1 MLILQQDKK
10 SGHRIFQLMYFVK
23 YFMHKVPNKCSPVKS
38 IWACDAIIISQ
49 TTFYWAHEDLLGSI
63 VCASSR
69 KQVEV
74 ISVSRLTHS
83 DCSFISFP
91 PELKCSRDHPH
102 PSCSRYRICLLFTD
116 LSKRL
121 RTRMVLRAGDTL
133 MWPELQPSALRDTRH
148 HPTPV
153 GKSRG
158 LDGAQGAPAMLQP
171 RQNTK
176 KPTTKDVFQEN
187 GWLCGCLCGNVV
199 SKLTSYQECLSSSP
213 RFWRSV
219 QTCMSLC
226 GFPPTV
232 LKTCTL
238 GDSLLGGNVCP
249 ATNWTT
255 FIWTSQYI

>member
-1 MLILQQDKK
+1 MTIHIPHAADTG
-10 SGHRIFQLMYFVK
+10 SVY
-23 YFMHKVPNKCSPVKS
+23 CSP
-38 IWACDAIIISQ
+38 IWAKGSGPEWFWGLATHWCD
-49 TTFYWAHEDLLGSI
+49 L
-63 VCASSR
+63 
-69 KQVEV
+69 
-74 ISVSRLTHS
+74 HS
-83 DCSFISFP
+83 
-91 PELKCSRDHPH
+91 
-102 PSCSRYRICLLFTD
+102 
-116 LSKRL
+116 
-121 RTRMVLRAGDTL
+121 
-133 MWPELQPSALRDTRH
+133 ELQPSALRDTRH

-176 KPTTKDVFQEN
+176 KPTMKDVFQEN
-187 GWLCGCLCGNVV
+187 GWLCGCLGGTVV

-213 RFWRSV
+213 RFWPSV
-219 QTCMSLC
+219 QACMSLC

-255 FIWTSQYI
+255 FIGTSQYI